1 MQPLKHDS
9 AGSRIDLSPN
19 ELLCVN
25 NVLNEVCHGFRV
37 PDFLARIGVTR
48 DEAIRLLDKVH
59 TVGKHVW
66 GAQVWDASL
75 AAERAQIDLADR
87 DLITIRNALSE
98 TLRELGVE
106 EFETRVGVSFE
117 EGQARLKDLD
127 SLMERMC
134 RH

>member
-1 MQPLKHDS
+1 MQPLKYDS

-37 PDFLARIGVTR
+37 PDFPARIGVTR
-48 DEAIRLLDKVH
+48 DEAVRLLGKVH
-59 TVGKHVW
+59 AVGERVW

-75 AAERAQIDLADR
+75 AAHRAQIDLADR
-87 DLITIRNALSE
+87 DLVTIRNALSE

-117 EGQARLKDLD
+117 EGQARLRDLD
-127 SLMERMC
+127 GLMEGMR
-134 RH
+134 RY